1 MRKAKTSK
9 MTSKKRAQEQ
19 KVLKTAKRR
28 SKRLENKRKRE
39 ELLKIDPLLSNIT
52 IVSGNTFING
62 MWVEIKNNKIIKK
75 ELK

>member
-1 MRKAKTSK
+1 MRKAKTNK

-19 KVLKTAKRR
+19 KILKTARSR